1 MMDTKAHT
9 IEMKDIGIE
18 FPGVKA
24 LSGVEFSMKSGE
36 IRAIVGANGA
46 GKSTLMKVLA
56 GANAG
61 YTGTIL
67 VDGESRDIRDPR
79 TAKMLGIEIV
89 YQEVDTALFPYLSVA
104 ENIMFNNLVTG
115 MQGRSFV
122 DWASV
127 RDSARDILA
136 RLCVDIDVTRKA
148 SSLTLAEKQMILIAR
163 AVRESCRFL
172 ILDEP
177 TAPLSLGEVDELFRL
192 VRDLKEKEGVGIIFI
207 SHRLPELFQIC
218 DSITIMRDGTVVANK
233 PVDANLT
240 SREIVNLM
248 LGRSFE
254 ENFPKVSVPIGDIV
268 LEAVGLSDAAGR
280 VKDVS
285 FTVRSGEIVGICGL
299 VGAGKTELCKL
310 LFGALRK
317 KGGTI
322 RLKGKEVHVGSP
334 TTAVRLKLALV
345 PEERRKEGVLVAE
358 PVYFNLSAAC
368 LGKFCNSFSFVR
380 KSLELL
386 NADRLVADLGIKT
399 PSVQQKVKL
408 LSGGNQ
414 QKVAVGKWL
423 TSDSDV
429 YMLDEP
435 TKGVDVGAKR
445 DIFKLIQALAADGKG
460 VLYVSSE
467 INEILAITDR
477 VYVMYNGS
485 IAAELTTGNSSEEE
499 ILFHATGGDH
509 DVKSSCN

>member
-1 MMDTKAHT
+1 MDMVHT
-9 IEMKDIGIE
+9 IEMRGISIE

-24 LSGVEFSMKSGE
+24 LSDVDFSVGSGE
-36 IRAIVGANGA
+36 IRAVVGANGA

-61 YTGTIL
+61 YSGSIL
-67 VDGESRDIRDPR
+67 MDGKSVEIRDPR
-79 TAKMLGIEIV
+79 QAKLLGIELV

-104 ENIMFNNLVTG
+104 ENIMFNTLVTG
-115 MQGRSFV
+115 MKGKTFV
-122 DWASV
+122 NWGKVKKASEE
-127 RDSARDILA
+127 ILS
-136 RLCVDIDVTRKA
+136 RLNMRIDVARKV
-148 SSLTLAEKQMILIAR
+148 SSLSLAEKQMILIAR
-163 AVRESCRFL
+163 AVRERCRFL

-177 TAPLSLGEVDELFRL
+177 TAPLSLGEVEELFRV

-218 DSITIMRDGTVVANK
+218 DSLTVMKDGRVVANRK
-233 PVDANLT
+233 VDAGLT
-240 SREIVNLM
+240 IKDIVTLM

-254 ENFPKVSVPIGDIV
+254 ENFPKVKVPIDGTV
-268 LEAVGLSDAAGR
+268 LEAKRLQDEAGK
-280 VKDVS
+280 VKNVS
-285 FTVRSGEIVGICGL
+285 LKVSKGEIVGVCGL

-310 LFGALRK
+310 LFGANRCASGEIL
-317 KGGTI
+317 
-322 RLKGKEVHVGSP
+322 LAGKALACRTP
-334 TTAVRLKLALV
+334 TQAVKNKIALV
-345 PEERRKEGVLVAE
+345 PEERRKEGVLVTE

-368 LGKFCNSFSFVR
+368 LGKFCDRFSFVN
-380 KSLELL
+380 KKKEIQ
-386 NADRLVADLGIKT
+386 NAEKLVGDLGIKT
-399 PSVQQKVKL
+399 PSVHQKVRL

-429 YMLDEP
+429 YILDEP

-445 DIFKLIQALAADGKG
+445 DIFQLIQDLAAKGKA
-460 VLYVSSE
+460 VLYASSE

-485 IAAELTTGNSSEEE
+485 VSAELPTAQTTEEE
-499 ILFHATGGDH
+499 ILFYATGGD
-509 DVKSSCN
+509 K